1 MFLLLLWVKIMKRK
15 TCSLVR
21 IELVRGDVVIFFPIH
36 NATTSDRWTWPLLN
50 QSMAIAN
57 CKCNASDTS
66 LLTNQF
72 LPSHFG
78 FTTNFFI
85 LIIIPSVPHRIT
97 KSTKLP
103 RDLFLFILQ
112 PKQCLWFFLYSFL
125 LSFFSLINGVSGLSV
140 IQDHH
145 KINLSPES
153 QVSIKLS
160 RSNCIIVGQHLS
172 HFFNT
177 HVTSL

>member
-1 MFLLLLWVKIMKRK
+1 MKRK

-112 PKQCLWFFLYSFL
+112 PKQGLWFFSILFFFLFFFLNKRCLWFKCYTGPPQNQFESRKPSQHQTVKVKLHYCGSAFVA
-125 LSFFSLINGVSGLSV
+125 FF
-140 IQDHH
+140 
-145 KINLSPES
+145 
-153 QVSIKLS
+153 
-160 RSNCIIVGQHLS
+160 
-172 HFFNT
+172 
-177 HVTSL
+177 